1 MYADSTHGFLV
12 LYVHIA
18 VWKERN
24 FNRKMFPINKVLHF
38 ISSLSHLVTHMGS
51 SDTQLELA
59 EGQFPFGIKEI
70 N

>member
-1 MYADSTHGFLV
+1 MYTDSTHGFLV
-12 LYVHIA
+12 LYVHTA

-24 FNRKMFPINKVLHF
+24 FNRKTFPVNKVLNF

-59 EGQFPFGIKEI
+59 EGQFPFDIKEI